1 MTDSAAKSLLWRL
14 MPSSLI
20 ARLLIVMVAGISTA
34 QIVTSVIWAGQVSSD
49 ARQSLSES
57 VRFLALSMASTVQ
70 YFSALPDNVRP
81 IVLDQ
86 QREIGGSRYFLNL
99 NQHPIELIEQVN
111 HSLSAL
117 VINEVNAVL
126 ADELGVQDVQ
136 SALVMPDQAI
146 VFPNGTRLTDLPD
159 RWIRQSLALEPRPAP
174 LLVSQVKLRDGSWMY
189 IATLLP
195 DPYILDKTRALTGER
210 WLSLLLS
217 LLIVGILSVWFV
229 RWQAQPL
236 ANLAAAADAFGRG
249 MDHAPLQDSGLR
261 ELDATARAFGVMESR
276 IQRYMTDRERLF
288 GAISHDLRTPITRL
302 KLRTE
307 LLEDGH
313 LQQEFNEDLD
323 ELELMV
329 KGALQSVRDS
339 DIHEDPH
346 IIDLP
351 QLLQKLA
358 RDNTLA
364 GHPVSVRIA
373 SQPKFIGKP
382 LALKRCLSNLIDN
395 AVFYGERANIVLEA
409 NASHLVIRILD
420 NGPGISDDDMKKLFE
435 PYTRLAHGRHL
446 NKNGMGLGL
455 GIARAIIHGHGGELH
470 LQNRP
475 EGGLEVRLTLPLSA

>member
-1 MTDSAAKSLLWRL
+1 MTDTTNKSPLWRIL
-14 MPSSLI
+14 PNSLI
-20 ARLLIVMVAGISTA
+20 ARLLIVMVAGVTTA
-34 QIVTSVIWAGQVSSD
+34 QTVTSAIWAGQVRSD
-49 ARQSLSES
+49 AQQSLTES
-57 VRFLALSMASTVQ
+57 VRYLAVSMASTVQ

-86 QREIGGSRYFLNL
+86 QREVGGSRYFLNL
-99 NQHPIELIEQVN
+99 NQQPIHLPVLVN
-111 HSLSAL
+111 HSLTQR
-117 VINEVNAVL
+117 VIDEVNEVL
-126 ADELGVQDVQ
+126 ADELGIADVQ
-136 SALVMPDQAI
+136 SALVMPEHAI
-146 VFPNGTRLTDLPD
+146 VFANGTRLTDLPD
-159 RWIRQSLALEPRPAP
+159 RWIRQSLVLEPRPAP
-174 LLVSQVKLRDGSWMY
+174 LLISQVRLRDGSWMY
-189 IATLLP
+189 VATLLP

-217 LLIVGILSVWFV
+217 LLIVGVLSVWFV
-229 RWQAQPL
+229 RWQTRPL

-307 LLEDGH
+307 LLDDH
-313 LQQEFNEDLD
+313 ALQQDFNEDLD

-339 DIHEDPH
+339 DIHEDPRP
-346 IIDLP
+346 IDLAE
-351 QLLQKLA
+351 LLQKLA

-364 GHPVSVRIA
+364 GHPVHVQINGQA
-373 SQPKFIGKP
+373 HFVGKP

-395 AVFYGERANIVLEA
+395 AVFYGERADVVLA
-409 NASHLVIRILD
+409 ADQNHLIIQILD
-420 NGPGISDDDMKKLFE
+420 NGPGISDEDMKKLFE
-435 PYTRLAHGRHL
+435 PYTRLAHGKHL

-455 GIARAIIHGHGGELH
+455 GIARAIVHGHGGELELH
-470 LQNRP
+470 NRT
-475 EGGLEVRLTLPLSA
+475 EGGLEVRVVLPLSG